1 HRLGKLQDDL
11 DSAQKH
17 KAQLEFA
24 VDLCTQKK
32 LFRAQKLIDDLDG
45 EKPHWTIIAE
55 NLQKIYDNLLDDV
68 LVSSG
73 IIGYLDPLTSSL
85 HYEAIHNAVII
96 QNSNR

>member
-1 HRLGKLQDDL
+1 MQNIYYFLFIRHRLGKLQDDL

-24 VDLCTQKK
+24 VDLY
-32 LFRAQKLIDDLDG
+32 G
-45 EKPHWTIIAE
+45 EKTHWTIIAE